1 MGPIS
6 TLFTY
11 DGSKWIEPIWDG
23 EAGIFPGE
31 RLFNFVS
38 LAIGIILFEGGLTLR
53 FSEIKNVGPVITKLI
68 IVGSLVT
75 FFGAGAAAY
84 YIFDLSLRIS
94 FLFSALI
101 IVTGPTVI
109 TPILRNIPLKKDI
122 SAILKWEG
130 ILIDPIGALVAVLV
144 FEFISAPLGRFRE
157 KLCNLP

>member
-1 MGPIS
+1 M
-6 TLFTY
+6 
-11 DGSKWIEPIWDG
+11 
-23 EAGIFPGE
+23 
-31 RLFNFVS
+31 
-38 LAIGIILFEGGLTLR
+38 
-53 FSEIKNVGPVITKLI
+53 GPVITKLI

-84 YIFDLSLRIS
+84 YIFNLDLRIA

-109 TPILRNIPLKKDI
+109 TPILRNIPLRKDV

-144 FEFISAPLGRFRE
+144 FEFISVGAGSEFTLVALEEFG
-157 KLCNLP
+157 KIVLLVLPSVLLLRTHLLSQ